1 MEQLQNFQNVSDGQ
15 LSLSDKIKNYTQE
28 RKMNY
33 GFTTFDLFGY
43 IINTLNE
50 SSTFCPKTFCPKIDC
65 PFSLLYE
72 K

>member
-1 MEQLQNFQNVSDGQ
+1 MEQLQNFQNVSEAQ
-15 LSLSDKIKNYTQE
+15 LLLSDKIKNYTQE
-28 RKMNY
+28 IKLNY

-50 SSTFCPKTFCPKIDC
+50 SSTFCPKPDC
-65 PFSLLYE
+65 PFILLYE